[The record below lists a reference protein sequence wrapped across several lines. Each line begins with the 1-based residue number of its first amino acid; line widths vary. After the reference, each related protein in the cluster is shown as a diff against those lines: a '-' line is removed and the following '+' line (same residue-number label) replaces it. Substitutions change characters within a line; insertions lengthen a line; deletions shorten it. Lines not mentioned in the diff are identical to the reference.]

1 MFKKVLFE
9 LNKIG
14 PVLISQILCFNF
26 SDWSQYLQYVQSY
39 LEIFICHL
47 AATVPLLET
56 HNTSPVSR
64 YFVDSEIWPVLM
76 AWIRKNSVLLAAFQR
91 AVMVHW
97 LHSARHITLLLAS
110 FDVTLPIELEKPS
123 WIDRTIGIS
132 PSTRWGLLSEFPALR
147 LRFRVSHHAIYCV
160 LLSLTSC
167 WPFVNTSLLSFLR
180 ARSLPPHAARDR
192 ARAATGPS
200 TFWRRASQWVSHR
213 APGCTY

>member
-1 MFKKVLFE
+1 MKNTWFFPQYSAPKLHSTLFLWTFLCIDTHSTAECKTGFRLDLLCLDLLHGQLNSNKMFKKVLFE

-110 FDVTLPIELEKPS
+110 FDVTLPIEREKPS

-147 LRFRVSHHAIYCV
+147 LRFRVSHHAIY
-160 LLSLTSC
+160 
-167 WPFVNTSLLSFLR
+167 
-180 ARSLPPHAARDR
+180 
-192 ARAATGPS
+192 
-200 TFWRRASQWVSHR
+200 
-213 APGCTY
+213 